1 MKKLSASSLVLWALL
16 SLSLIVLILFY
27 CVGFGIQ
34 DTFNGEQYTAPQNTG
49 LLIVW
54 MYIMVILCVGSV
66 FGFAIYKVIY
76 NAKHKASVKI
86 KAIDWAGPTLLATLV
101 IIVISMLCASSTP
114 IRIGGDILVDNT
126 FDLKLT
132 DTCLYSI
139 YVLLIAAVLATG
151 AAMTGLFKSKK

>member
-1 MKKLSASSLVLWALL
+1 
-16 SLSLIVLILFY
+16 
-27 CVGFGIQ
+27 
-34 DTFNGEQYTAPQNTG
+34 
-49 LLIVW
+49 
-54 MYIMVILCVGSV
+54 MVILCIGSV

-76 NAKHKASVKI
+76 NAKHKASAKI

-101 IIVISMLCASSTP
+101 IIVISMLCASGESVRT
-114 IRIGGDILVDNT
+114 GGDILYDNT
-126 FDLKLT
+126 FNLKLT